1 MQHPHITFIGGGNM
15 CASLIGG
22 LITDGWPGS
31 HLHVVEPDEMRRT
44 ALQSRYGIQSDPEYG
59 SAAQQAAVMV
69 LAVKPQ
75 ILQSVCVKLANSAQQ
90 HKPLIISIAAGI
102 HLDDIERWLGG
113 DLAIVR
119 SMPNTPALLQS
130 GATALYAN
138 ARVNNDQKQTAEAI
152 LRAVGL
158 TLWLQDESMLDAV
171 TALSGSGPAYFFL
184 MMEAMQEAAVK
195 LGLDPQQAHLLTLQT
210 AFGAAK
216 MALESDQDTAELRR
230 QVTSPGGT
238 TETAI
243 SSFQQGG
250 YEKLVEQA
258 MTAARDRAIELA
270 DLLGRDT

>member
-1 MQHPHITFIGGGNM
+1 MQHPKITFIGGGNM
-15 CASLIGG
+15 CASLLGG
-22 LITDGWPGS
+22 LITDGWPTS
-31 HLHVVEPDEMRRT
+31 HLHAVEPDEMRRA
-44 ALQSRYGIQSDPEYG
+44 ALQSRFSIQTSPEVS

-75 ILQSVCVKLANSAQQ
+75 VLQSACVALADPVQQ

-113 DLAIVR
+113 DLAVVR

-138 ARVNNDQKQTAEAI
+138 AQVDNDQKQTAETI

-158 TLWLQDESMLDAV
+158 TLWLDDEAMLDAV

-184 MMEAMQEAAVK
+184 MMEAMQDAAVK
-195 LGLDPQQAHLLTLQT
+195 LGLDSQQAHLLTLQT

-216 MALESDQDTAELRR
+216 MALESDQDTAELRHR
-230 QVTSPGGT
+230 VTSPGGT
-238 TETAI
+238 TESAI
-243 SSFQQGG
+243 SILQSGNYQQ
-250 YEKLVEQA
+250 LIEQA
-258 MTAARDRAIELA
+258 MIAARDRAAELA
-270 DLLGRDT
+270 DILGRDA